1 MSVEHAPKPAPPN
14 PPADEPITRER
25 LVAAGYERDRR
36 GQMWNLPGEDDFCL
50 ACDGVV
56 YWFCFTTGE
65 FPIRTMEQLRH
76 LHAAV
81 KLGRVVPLTNVAGD

>member
-1 MSVEHAPKPAPPN
+1 VSADSTTAPSAPT
-14 PPADEPITRER
+14 ADEPITRER

-36 GQMWNLPGEDDFCL
+36 GRMWDLPGEDDFCVEY
-50 ACDGVV
+50 DGVS

-76 LHAAV
+76 LHEAV
-81 KLGRVVPLTNVAGD
+81 KLGRVVPLTNVPAE